1 MLKWRP
7 AVAGVIPENRTST
20 VLPPSWQ
27 RVVWGRAPRQLKWM
41 ARLLAMR
48 LCSRTFECQYA
59 AITTNPELSCVI
71 SLSFSSVCL
80 QHPWIWCHLLC
91 NLCLLYLK
99 KKKIK
104 NIHIFLKS
112 INNVT
117 LEQHLMIIFVL
128 LPLSPGETITHT
140 MQGNSSQIIS
150 FRP

>member
-1 MLKWRP
+1 
-7 AVAGVIPENRTST
+7 
-20 VLPPSWQ
+20 
-27 RVVWGRAPRQLKWM
+27 M

-104 NIHIFLKS
+104 KYTYIPQKHKQCYLGTTFNDYLCAAASVTRGNNNTQCRETAPRLFPSVHRNGYFRIEGRRVIF
-112 INNVT
+112 T
-117 LEQHLMIIFVL
+117 
-128 LPLSPGETITHT
+128 PRG
-140 MQGNSSQIIS
+140 
-150 FRP
+150 